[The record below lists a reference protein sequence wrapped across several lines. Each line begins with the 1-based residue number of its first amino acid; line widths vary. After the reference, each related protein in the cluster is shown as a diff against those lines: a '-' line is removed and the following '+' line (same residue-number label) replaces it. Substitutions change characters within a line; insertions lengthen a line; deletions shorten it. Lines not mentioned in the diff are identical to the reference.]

1 MIDNHN
7 IETYLYISPKYFGIY
22 LFDTVKLNN
31 LYHKETKFE
40 KIFNQIDLNILN
52 YFLEDNIFKI
62 EKLTGKFITNIFL
75 VVENSNIIN
84 HSFALKKKI
93 YEKNIDKRSIENILT
108 DAKELFKE
116 NNQDQ
121 IIMHMIINKYLVDG
135 INYLSFNKNF
145 RGDLICIELQVKSI
159 STNFISEINKVLE
172 KYQIKV
178 SDCIDGNYIKNFF
191 KNNQILFSEMIY
203 KIKDGFNENEVKLVP
218 KNINKRGFFE
228 KFFQLFS

>member
-22 LFDTVKLNN
+22 LFDTVKLKN
-31 LYHKETKFE
+31 LYDKEMKFE
-40 KIFNQIDLNILN
+40 KIFNQIDLKNLN

-62 EKLTGKFITNIFL
+62 EKLTGRFIEDIFL
-75 VVENSNIIN
+75 VVENCNIIN
-84 HSFALKKKI
+84 HSFGIKKKN
-93 YEKNIDKRSIENILT
+93 YEKNIDKKFIENMLT

-121 IIMHMIINKYLVDG
+121 IIMHMIINKYLIDD
-135 INYLSFNKNF
+135 INYFSFNKNF
-145 RGDLICIELQVKSI
+145 RGDLICLELQVKSI
-159 STNFISEINKVLE
+159 SSNFISEINKALE
-172 KYQIKV
+172 KYHIKV
-178 SDCIDGNYIKNFF
+178 TDYLDGNYIQNFF

-203 KIKDGFNENEVKLVP
+203 NIKDGFNENEVKLVP
-218 KNINKRGFFE
+218 KNINKRRFFE